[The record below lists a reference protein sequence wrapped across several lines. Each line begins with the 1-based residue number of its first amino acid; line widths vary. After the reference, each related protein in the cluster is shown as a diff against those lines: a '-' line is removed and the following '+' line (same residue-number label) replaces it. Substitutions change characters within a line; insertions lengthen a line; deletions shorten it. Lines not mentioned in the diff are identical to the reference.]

1 MGARSVVVVVLALL
15 ALTAAIPAGAA
26 ASSAATPTIEGPVA
40 GTPSLASTN
49 FDLAS
54 VGYEQAEYFL
64 SGTATA
70 YTSATPLSSDGKW
83 KVTPGTTAPYKTR
96 MVVYRPTD
104 PKKFNGTVIV
114 EWNNVSAGLDSAP
127 IWLAAHDEL
136 IREGYAWVGVT
147 AQQVGVEGGGR
158 GAVVANLD
166 LKHADPARY
175 GTLVHP
181 GDSYSY
187 DMYTQ
192 AGRAVRSKTANVLG
206 GLVPK
211 RVIAAGESQS
221 AFRMTTYID
230 AVEPLTKG
238 VYDGYFVYSRGG
250 SGAALSQAPLPA
262 IPTPTPTLI
271 RTDLTVPVM
280 TFTTETD
287 LVLLGYLPARQPDT
301 KRFRDWEVAG
311 TSHADSYTLNVAGQG
326 HGRPRGR
333 RPVVRD
339 DAAATEQRVRRGHHL
354 QLPVQLRADDV
365 RAAGIDRRA
374 QHVDRTRHRAT
385 EGPTPAGDRRLEG
398 AVRARRRRQREGWD
412 PHPAGRRPG
421 RHALGTRAVG
431 HQLLRDLRHHQAV
444 RRRHPGGALPVARR
458 VREGVERGDRQGGQ
472 GRVRRGRRRRRHQGR
487 RRAVPR
493 RRLTLLLS
501 DAASRDRV
509 QLHAVRLFRD

>member
-1 MGARSVVVVVLALL
+1 MRARSVVVAVLTLL
-15 ALTAAIPAGAA
+15 AMTAATPSGAA
-26 ASSAATPTIEGPVA
+26 TSNAATPTIEGPIA
-40 GTPSLASTN
+40 GTPRLASTN

-83 KVTPGTTAPYKTR
+83 TVTPGTTAPYTTR

-104 PKKFNGTVIV
+104 PKRFNGTVIV

-127 IWLAAHDEL
+127 IWLVAHDEL

-206 GLVPK
+206 GLVAK

-287 LVLLGYLPARQPDT
+287 LISLGYLPARQPDT
-301 KRFRDWEVAG
+301 KRFRNWEVAG
-311 TSHADSYTLNVAGQG
+311 TSHADSYTLDVAG
-326 HGRPRGR
+326 HRHRRPRGR

-339 DAAATEQRVRRGHHL
+339 DAAAAERRVRRGHHVRF
-354 QLPVQLRADDV
+354 PVQRRTDDL
-365 RAAGIDRRA
+365 RAAGVDRRA
-374 QHVDRTRHRAT
+374 RHVDRAMA
-385 EGPTPAGDRRLEG
+385 P
-398 AVRARRRRQREGWD
+398 RRRRRR
-412 PHPAGRRPG
+412 ACRRPNDPKAPF
-421 RHALGTRAVG
+421 ALDADGNVKGGIRTPQVDVPVATLLGARAVG

-472 GRVRRGRRRRRHQGR
+472 GRVRGGRRRRRHQGR
-487 RRAVPR
+487 RRRVPAVGG
-493 RRLTLLLS
+493 
-501 DAASRDRV
+501 
-509 QLHAVRLFRD
+509 

>member
-1 MGARSVVVVVLALL
+1 MRARSVVVAVLALL
-15 ALTAAIPAGAA
+15 AVTAATPSGAA
-26 ASSAATPTIEGPVA
+26 TSSAATPTIEGPIA
-40 GTPSLASTN
+40 GAPRLASTN

-83 KVTPGTTAPYKTR
+83 TVAPGTTAPYETR
-96 MVVYRPTD
+96 MVVYRPID
-104 PKKFNGTVIV
+104 PKRFNGTVIV

-127 IWLAAHDEL
+127 IWLVAHDEL
-136 IREGYAWVGVT
+136 IREGYAWVGVS
-147 AQQVGVEGGGR
+147 AQRVGVEGGG

-166 LKHADPARY
+166 LKHADSARY
-175 GTLVHP
+175 GALVHP

-262 IPTPTPTLI
+262 IPAPSPTLI

-287 LVLLGYLPARQPDT
+287 LIALGYLGARQVDT
-301 KRFRDWEVAG
+301 KRFRNWEVAG
-311 TSHADSYTLNVAGQG
+311 TSHADSYTLDVAGTDTGGPAGDAQLFG
-326 HGRPRGR
+326 TMLQPPSGVYGGVITCDSPYNAGPMTYVLRASIDALDTWIARGTAPPKAPHLQATGDPEAPFALDAHGNVKGGIRTPQVDV
-333 RPVVRD
+333 PVATLSGLGQSGTSFCGIFGMTKPF
-339 DAAATEQRVRRGHHL
+339 DAATLAARYPSHAAFVKAWNTATDKAVKAGF
-354 QLPVQLRADDV
+354 VVAAD
-365 RAAGIDRRA
+365 AAGIKAAAA
-374 QHVDRTRHRAT
+374 QS
-385 EGPTPAGDRRLEG
+385 P
-398 AVRARRRRQREGWD
+398 
-412 PHPAGRRPG
+412 
-421 RHALGTRAVG
+421 VG
-431 HQLLRDLRHHQAV
+431 
-444 RRRHPGGALPVARR
+444 G
-458 VREGVERGDRQGGQ
+458 
-472 GRVRRGRRRRRHQGR
+472 
-487 RRAVPR
+487 
-493 RRLTLLLS
+493 
-501 DAASRDRV
+501 
-509 QLHAVRLFRD
+509 